1 VSDEA
6 AAVRILRRD
15 RTIIGGALIGAVVLA
30 WAYLLLAAGPDVSMA
45 AMSEP
50 MMPMPW
56 TAATFGV
63 MAMMWIAMMAAMMLP
78 SAAPMILLFAAIDR
92 KRTERGSPISATGLF
107 SFAYL
112 VVWSA
117 FSIAAT
123 SAQWGLQQARLL
135 SPAMATGS
143 TALAGA
149 LLLAA
154 GIYQLTPLKQ
164 TCLRNCRSPLD
175 FLTRYWRK
183 GALGA
188 VQMGLRHGLFCLG
201 CCWALMALLF
211 VGGVMNV
218 LWIAA
223 LALFILVE
231 KIAPAGRLLGRAA
244 GIGLTLWGGAA
255 LLTLVV

>member
-1 VSDEA
+1 VRAAVSDEA
-6 AAVRILRRD
+6 AVVRILRRD

-30 WAYLLLAAGPDVSMA
+30 WAYLLLAAGPDASMA
-45 AMSEP
+45 AMGEP

-63 MAMMWIAMMAAMMLP
+63 MVMMWIAMMAAMMLP
-78 SAAPMILLFAAIDR
+78 SAAPMILLFATIDR
-92 KRTERGSPISATGLF
+92 KRTEGGSPISVTGLF

-149 LLLAA
+149 IIGRRRLPVNSAEASMPAPMPLASRLSDP
-154 GIYQLTPLKQ
+154 I
-164 TCLRNCRSPLD
+164 
-175 FLTRYWRK
+175 
-183 GALGA
+183 
-188 VQMGLRHGLFCLG
+188 
-201 CCWALMALLF
+201 
-211 VGGVMNV
+211 
-218 LWIAA
+218 
-223 LALFILVE
+223 LA
-231 KIAPAGRLLGRAA
+231 
-244 GIGLTLWGGAA
+244 
-255 LLTLVV
+255 